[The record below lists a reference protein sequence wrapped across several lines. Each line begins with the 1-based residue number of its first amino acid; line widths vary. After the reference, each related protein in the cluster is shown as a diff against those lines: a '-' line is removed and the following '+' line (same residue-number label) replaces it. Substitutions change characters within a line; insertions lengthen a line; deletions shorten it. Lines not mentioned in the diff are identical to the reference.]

1 MTLLLAAVG
10 AIVAALFEATVT
22 PYLRVGDGQP
32 HIVLV
37 AGIVL
42 TIAIGLDAGIVWAF
56 IGGIAIDV
64 LAQRPLGST
73 SFALLV
79 CLGGASLLASLF
91 ARLRPLAP
99 IVATFV
105 LSLLYSMILFYLT
118 SALRTPLAV
127 TDPVSVVLP
136 GAFYDAILAGVIG
149 PLAVGIHDRRAQAE
163 RVDW

>member
-10 AIVAALFEATVT
+10 ATVAALFEATVT
-22 PYLRVGDGQP
+22 PFLRVGDGQP

-37 AGIVL
+37 LGIVL
-42 TIAIGLDAGIVWAF
+42 TIAIGLDAGLVWAF
-56 IGGIAIDV
+56 VGGIAIDV

-73 SFALLV
+73 PFALLL
-79 CLGGASLLASLF
+79 CLGGATLLASIF
-91 ARLRPLAP
+91 PRLRPLAP

-105 LSLLYSMILFYLT
+105 LSLAYSMILFFII
-118 SALRTPLAV
+118 SALHTPLAV
-127 TDPVSVVLP
+127 ADPVSVVLP

-149 PLAVGIHDRRAQAE
+149 PLAVGIHDRRALSE